1 MITYVRALPR
11 SRAARFIAGEKL
23 GFDEEFGERI
33 AWVGIS
39 ADGTS
44 PVSAW
49 RGPRLIEAFG
59 DDESMSLEQGAIL
72 AFFIARIA
80 AYAEPWALL
89 VHCDAGLSR
98 SAAVATWAYE
108 RYAQAHMTTELFERQ
123 HQHCFPNPH
132 VLRMLNAAVARSG

>member
-11 SRAARFIAGEKL
+11 SRAARFIA
-23 GFDEEFGERI
+23 DEEFGFHEDFGERI

-49 RGPRLIEAFG
+49 LGPRLIESFG
-59 DDESMSLEQGAIL
+59 DDESMTPEQGAIL

-80 AYAEPWALL
+80 AYPEPWALL
-89 VHCDAGLSR
+89 VHCDAGISR

-108 RYAQAHMTTELFERQ
+108 RYARAHMAPELFERE
-123 HQHCFPNPH
+123 HRHCFPNQH
-132 VLRMLNAAVARSG
+132 VMRMLSAAVARSG